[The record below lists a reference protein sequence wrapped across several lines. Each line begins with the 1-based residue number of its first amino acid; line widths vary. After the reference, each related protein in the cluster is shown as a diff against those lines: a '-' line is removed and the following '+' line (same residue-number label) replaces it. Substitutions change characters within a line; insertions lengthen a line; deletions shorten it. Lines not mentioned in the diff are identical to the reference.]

1 MLITLSKS
9 NNISDIIG
17 VVVILVLVQFIDIN
31 IIMPKVEVV
40 SSKVKI
46 NALISILG
54 VLIGGALAGISG
66 MFLSIP
72 TTTILKLQ
80 VYTFRPPINLKRAI
94 LA

>member
-9 NNISDIIG
+9 NNIRDIIG
-17 VVVILVLVQFIDIN
+17 VVVILVLVQFIDNN
-31 IIMPKVEVV
+31 IIVPKVV

-46 NALISILG
+46 NALISILE

-72 TTTILKLQ
+72 TIAILK
-80 VYTFRPPINLKRAI
+80 V
-94 LA
+94 